1 MISTGTK
8 RKWEDADYDSDDDEP
23 SFGKQTLPVANL
35 PMDFDC
41 EPEDGMQ
48 YLFTVRR
55 DARRLPH
62 VTRVAN
68 PYELPEPVLPIGLEQ
83 PADSSCSNLP
93 SEHWRSTFLT
103 HFRNLRK
110 NINQPTIHVHIDP
123 HGSRKV
129 MPDKKERDLWW
140 IFLSGSPESDWNP
153 PKKSKKLSSKKSRFS
168 SYMPAICDESEG
180 EHDIHDQQTRHET
193 HETWR
198 INSEGDVELA
208 EDNLAEAPSS
218 TAQPLPN
225 GSASS
230 MSPVAT
236 EFGSIGPLSTR
247 PGTVQL
253 CNSREITPSLLR
265 KIDHNMSLHLLMYFA
280 HWMNI
285 HLQHPADPTFAILES
300 HARWMFALLA
310 KVEDFISAD
319 DMSQLRS
326 LARACLELLLRRR
339 KAGEPGVLGHLSS
352 KIGMAETS
360 CWIIF
365 TAVCGIWG
373 QSDLWRDAET
383 LLASA

>member
-1 MISTGTK
+1 MITIGLK
-8 RKWEDADYDSDDDEP
+8 RKWDDTKYDSDDDEP

-35 PMDFDC
+35 PMDFDR
-41 EPEDGMQ
+41 EPEDGLQ

-68 PYELPEPVLPIGLEQ
+68 PYELPEPVPPPDVVQ
-83 PADSSCSNLP
+83 PDSSRSNLP
-93 SEHWRSTFLT
+93 SELWRSTFLT

-110 NINQPTIHVHIDP
+110 NIAQPTIHVHIDP

-140 IFLSGSPESDWNP
+140 TFLAGSPESDWNP
-153 PKKSKKLSSKKSRFS
+153 PKKTKKMSKKSRS
-168 SYMPAICDESEG
+168 SKFEVEY
-180 EHDIHDQQTRHET
+180 DIIDQQNCPGT

-198 INSEGDVELA
+198 INSDGDVELA
-208 EDNLAEAPSS
+208 EDNMADTLSS
-218 TAQPLPN
+218 AAQPHSGPM
-225 GSASS
+225 SA
-230 MSPVAT
+230 AT
-236 EFGSIGPLSTR
+236 EFRNTSHLLTR
-247 PGTVQL
+247 LDLEQP
-253 CNSREITPSLLR
+253 CSPREITPSLLR
-265 KIDHNMSLHLLMYFA
+265 KIDHNLSLHLLMYFA
-280 HWMNI
+280 HWMNV
-285 HLQHPADPTFAILES
+285 HLQHPAESTFAILES
-300 HARWMFALLA
+300 HARWMFALLV

-326 LARACLELLLRRR
+326 LARACLELIVRRR
-339 KAGEPGVLGHLSS
+339 KSEGAEVPDNLFFKNS
-352 KIGMAETS
+352 MTETS

-365 TAVCGIWG
+365 TTVSGIWG

>member
-1 MISTGTK
+1 MISLK
-8 RKWEDADYDSDDDEP
+8 RKWEDVEYDSDDDEP

-35 PMDFDC
+35 PMDFDR
-41 EPEDGMQ
+41 EPEDGLQ

-68 PYELPEPVLPIGLEQ
+68 PYELPEPVPPPDLVQ
-83 PADSSCSNLP
+83 PDSSRSNLP
-93 SEHWRSTFLT
+93 SELWRSTFLT

-110 NINQPTIHVHIDP
+110 VTNIAQPTIHVHIDP

-140 IFLSGSPESDWNP
+140 TFLAGSPESDWNP
-153 PKKSKKLSSKKSRFS
+153 PKKPKKMSKKNRSSGHMLAF
-168 SYMPAICDESEG
+168 CDELEV
-180 EHDIHDQQTRHET
+180 EYNTNHQQNCDET
-193 HETWR
+193 YETWR

-208 EDNLAEAPSS
+208 EDNPADTPSS
-218 TAQPLPN
+218 AAQPHRNSP
-225 GSASS
+225 AFS
-230 MSPVAT
+230 MSTAVT
-236 EFGSIGPLSTR
+236 GFRNTSPLSTH
-247 PGTVQL
+247 PGPEQL
-253 CNSREITPSLLR
+253 CKPREITPSLLR
-265 KIDHNMSLHLLMYFA
+265 KIDHNLSLHLLMYFA

-285 HLQHPADPTFAILES
+285 HLQHPAEPTFAILES

-326 LARACLELLLRRR
+326 LARACLELLVRRR
-339 KAGEPGVLGHLSS
+339 KAEGAGVPDHLSPE
-352 KIGMAETS
+352 IGMAEAS

-365 TAVCGIWG
+365 TTVSGIWG

>member
-1 MISTGTK
+1 MIAIGLK
-8 RKWEDADYDSDDDEP
+8 RKWEDTEYDSDDDEP

-35 PMDFDC
+35 PLDFDR
-41 EPEDGMQ
+41 EPEDGLQ
-48 YLFTVRR
+48 YLFMVRR

-68 PYELPEPVLPIGLEQ
+68 PYELPEPVPPPDVVQ
-83 PADSSCSNLP
+83 PDSSHSNLP
-93 SEHWRSTFLT
+93 SELWRSTFLR

-110 NINQPTIHVHIDP
+110 NIAQPTIHVHIDP

-140 IFLSGSPESDWNP
+140 TFLAGSPELDWNP
-153 PKKSKKLSSKKSRFS
+153 PKKTKKISKKSRS
-168 SYMPAICDESEG
+168 SKFEVEY
-180 EHDIHDQQTRHET
+180 DIIDQQNCHET

-198 INSEGDVELA
+198 INSEGDIELA
-208 EDNLAEAPSS
+208 EDNLADTPSS
-218 TAQPLPN
+218 AAQPRSEDSGPML
-225 GSASS
+225 A
-230 MSPVAT
+230 AT
-236 EFGSIGPLSTR
+236 EFRNTSHLLTR
-247 PGTVQL
+247 LDLEQP
-253 CNSREITPSLLR
+253 CSPREITPSLLR
-265 KIDHNMSLHLLMYFA
+265 KIDHNLSLHLLMYFA
-280 HWMNI
+280 HWMNV
-285 HLQHPADPTFAILES
+285 HLQHPAEPTFAILES

-326 LARACLELLLRRR
+326 LARACLELIVRRR
-339 KAGEPGVLGHLSS
+339 RSEGAEVPDNLTS
-352 KIGMAETS
+352 KFDMAETS

-365 TAVCGIWG
+365 TAVSGIWG

>member
-1 MISTGTK
+1 MISIGLK
-8 RKWEDADYDSDDDEP
+8 RKWDDGEYDSDDDEP

-35 PMDFDC
+35 PMDFDRV
-41 EPEDGMQ
+41 PEDGLQ

-62 VTRVAN
+62 VTRVTN
-68 PYELPEPVLPIGLEQ
+68 PYELPEPAPPLDFVQ
-83 PADSSCSNLP
+83 SDSSRSNLP
-93 SEHWRSTFLT
+93 SELWRSTFLT
-103 HFRNLRK
+103 HCRNLRK
-110 NINQPTIHVHIDP
+110 NIAQPTIHVHIDP

-140 IFLSGSPESDWNP
+140 TFLAGSPESDWNP
-153 PKKSKKLSSKKSRFS
+153 PKKPKKMTSKKSRFS
-168 SYMPAICDESEG
+168 GHMSAFCDELEV
-180 EHDIHDQQTRHET
+180 EHDTNDQQNCHEA

-208 EDNLAEAPSS
+208 EDNLADTPSS
-218 TAQPLPN
+218 AAQPLPN
-225 GSASS
+225 GSGLS
-230 MSPVAT
+230 MSPAET
-236 EFGSIGPLSTR
+236 ELKNTSLLSTR
-247 PGTVQL
+247 PGPEQL
-253 CNSREITPSLLR
+253 CNPREITPSLLR
-265 KIDHNMSLHLLMYFA
+265 KIDHNLSLHLLMYFA

-326 LARACLELLLRRR
+326 LARACLELLM
-339 KAGEPGVLGHLSS
+339 
-352 KIGMAETS
+352 GMAETS

-365 TAVCGIWG
+365 TTVSGIWG